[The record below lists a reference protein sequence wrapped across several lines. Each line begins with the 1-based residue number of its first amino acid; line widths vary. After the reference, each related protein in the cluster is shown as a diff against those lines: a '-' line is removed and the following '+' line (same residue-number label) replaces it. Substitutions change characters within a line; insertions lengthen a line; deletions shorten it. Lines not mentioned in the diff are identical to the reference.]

1 MQYELFG
8 VERNTLQNTFIR
20 HFLAVELIWR
30 KVVHRY
36 MSNVSKNID
45 GGSIEFQVSKR
56 IRIKKRKKFAKR
68 IEFSEF

>member
-1 MQYELFG
+1 MKANHEFHDTWQG
-8 VERNTLQNTFIR
+8 KKI
-20 HFLAVELIWR
+20 LIFY
-30 KVVHRY
+30 VHRY

-45 GGSIEFQVSKR
+45 GESIRFQVSKR

>member
-1 MQYELFG
+1 MKANLEFHDTWQG
-8 VERNTLQNTFIR
+8 KKI
-20 HFLAVELIWR
+20 LIFY
-30 KVVHRY
+30 VYRY

-45 GGSIEFQVSKR
+45 GESIRFQVSKR

>member
-1 MQYELFG
+1 
-8 VERNTLQNTFIR
+8 
-20 HFLAVELIWR
+20 
-30 KVVHRY
+30 

-45 GGSIEFQVSKR
+45 GESIRFQVSKR